1 MIRFLVNIVRTFY
14 NAMNI
19 PSKFFVM
26 SLTVGL
32 FLVTACGG
40 SDDTP
45 TPPTQ
50 TPEQIQTSKLIGRWE
65 PGTVI
70 QEVDGDVTTDRFSDF
85 SITFSADA
93 DGNNK
98 QYTITNGGGE
108 AFEAG
113 GKSWDYVGTNLNR
126 IERTDNGFEFDIALS
141 NADSELQIT
150 LTVDNSGT
158 PLGRTSN
165 TTGGYTFNLE
175 KQ

>member
-1 MIRFLVNIVRTFY
+1 MNTISKLV
-14 NAMNI
+14 
-19 PSKFFVM
+19 VM
-26 SLTVGL
+26 SLMVGL
-32 FLVTACGG
+32 FLFSACGS

-45 TPPTQ
+45 PPPTQ
-50 TPEQIQTSKLIGRWE
+50 TPEQIQTSKLVGRWE
-65 PGTVI
+65 PGTVL
-70 QEVDGDVTTDRFSDF
+70 QEVDGDITNDRFSDF

-98 QYTITNGGGE
+98 QYTITNSGGE

-113 GKSWDYVGTNLNR
+113 AKSWDYVGTDLNK
-126 IERTDNGFEFDIALS
+126 IERTDNGFEFDISLS

-150 LTVDNSGT
+150 LTVDASGS
-158 PLGRTSN
+158 PLGRTTN